1 MRPGGW
7 AAEASKG
14 MDDPPSPFVLA
25 PRAAAADRTGTVS
38 LGLPHATLVRSP
50 STIAAAFSSWRSNG
64 RVGRRRRGAAIEHG
78 LPSPRPPR
86 GSPRP
91 SRGRRWGRRPSLPG
105 RRSSGGGGRGY
116 GGALPFDAESTR
128 RGTPTTPRRL
138 AGGGGAEAG
147 CPSCIGAAGARRAAP
162 ARRPGRCR
170 ARPLPWSLPTV
181 PPAGAFPR
189 RARRSGGSGADAPA
203 TRHRPPLLDPP
214 AAAVLRPS
222 PSLPRGDGAWGGA
235 RRRAASRQ
243 QSRAVASGDAL
254 RSALRADGG

>member
-1 MRPGGW
+1 MRPGGG

-91 SRGRRWGRRPSLPG
+91 SGGAAVGAAPFPSRSTLVRRRGTRIWRRSPLRRGVDAERNADDATTTRGGRGCGGRVPVLHRRRGRAEGRTGAATRTLPGATAPLVPPDGPPGRRVPPSRAEIWRIRGRRSRHPPPATAPGPSSSGRAPPLPLASPGRWRLGRSASQSGVAPAVPCRRVGRRP
-105 RRSSGGGGRGY
+105 
-116 GGALPFDAESTR
+116 
-128 RGTPTTPRRL
+128 
-138 AGGGGAEAG
+138 
-147 CPSCIGAAGARRAAP
+147 
-162 ARRPGRCR
+162 
-170 ARPLPWSLPTV
+170 
-181 PPAGAFPR
+181 
-189 RARRSGGSGADAPA
+189 
-203 TRHRPPLLDPP
+203 
-214 AAAVLRPS
+214 
-222 PSLPRGDGAWGGA
+222 
-235 RRRAASRQ
+235 
-243 QSRAVASGDAL
+243 
-254 RSALRADGG
+254 ALRAEG

>member
-1 MRPGGW
+1 MRPGGG

-14 MDDPPSPFVLA
+14 MDDPPSPFALA
-25 PRAAAADRTGTVS
+25 PGTAAADRTGTVS

-105 RRSSGGGGRGY
+105 RRSSGGGGRRY

-138 AGGGGAEAG
+138 AGGGGAQAG

-162 ARRPGRCR
+162 ARRPGRRRGATAPPVPPDGPPGRRVPPSR
-170 ARPLPWSLPTV
+170 AEIWRIRGRRSRHPPPATAPGPSSSGRAPPLPLASPGRWRLGRSASQSGVSPAV
-181 PPAGAFPR
+181 PCR
-189 RARRSGGSGADAPA
+189 RVGR
-203 TRHRPPLLDPP
+203 
-214 AAAVLRPS
+214 
-222 PSLPRGDGAWGGA
+222 
-235 RRRAASRQ
+235 
-243 QSRAVASGDAL
+243 
-254 RSALRADGG
+254 RSALRAEG